1 VGLEATCPV
10 TVGPD
15 TWEAKVVLETDELRV
30 RGDRR
35 VVIPLREVERAE
47 AARGR
52 LTVVWPGGE
61 ARFDLGDAAERWAQK
76 IRSPKSLI
84 DKLDVKPGARVVVL
98 GVEDAAFR
106 ADLAARTSDVAT
118 RLRKDADVIFFA
130 AATRAELGKL
140 GKLRYSLVPTGA
152 IWVVRPK
159 GTKGTKAITDADVI
173 AAGKAAG
180 LVDTKVAKFSETHT
194 AEKLVIPVA
203 GRRPP
208 RLRS

>member
-1 VGLEATCPV
+1 MGLEATCPV
-10 TVGPD
+10 TVGSD
-15 TWEAKVVLETDELRV
+15 TWEARVVLETEELRV

-35 VVIPLREVERAE
+35 VVIPLREIERVE

-98 GVEDAAFR
+98 GVDDPAFR

-140 GKLRYSLVPTGA
+140 GKLRDSLVPTGA
-152 IWVVRPK
+152 IWVVRP
-159 GTKGTKAITDADVI
+159 KGTKAITDADVI

-180 LVDTKVAKFSETHT
+180 LVDTKVAKFSETHS

-203 GRRPP
+203 RRRPP

>member
-1 VGLEATCPV
+1 MGLEATCAV

-15 TWEAKVVLETDELRV
+15 TWEAKVVLETEELRV

-35 VVIPLREVERAE
+35 VVIPLREIERAE

-61 ARFDLGDAAERWAQK
+61 ARFDLGDAAETWARK
-76 IRSPKSLI
+76 IRSPKPLI

-98 GVEDAAFR
+98 GVDDPAFR
-106 ADLAARTSDVAT
+106 DALAARTSDVAT
-118 RLRKDADVIFFA
+118 RLRNDADVIFFA
-130 AATRAELGKL
+130 ARARAELGKL
-140 GKLRYSLVPTGA
+140 GKLRDHLVPTGA

-159 GTKGTKAITDADVI
+159 GAKAITDADVI

-203 GRRPP
+203 RRRPP
-208 RLRS
+208 TS